1 MMNDWQKAWERF
13 LEDCEHAVEI
23 SRGNLRRLM
32 EDNKDTEYGRLKRL
46 SDGAAGFGDG
56 DHSLRSLFPGAL

>member
-32 EDNKDTEYGRLKRL
+32 
-46 SDGAAGFGDG
+46 
-56 DHSLRSLFPGAL
+56 